1 MSECVLGEVILP
13 GHPGDSM
20 PAFLPEEAAR
30 FQTKGFLWEI
40 PHVPHFAGQ
49 PAFSAW
55 QESAAGLRSFPGF
68 PGYPAFDFWRRVLC
82 ILFRRHFENDVI
94 FEVSSKQNT

>member
-1 MSECVLGEVILP
+1 
-13 GHPGDSM
+13 M

-82 ILFRRHFENDVI
+82 ILFRRHFENDRLKGLDETGGNHRERFCFI
-94 FEVSSKQNT
+94 LAFHRA